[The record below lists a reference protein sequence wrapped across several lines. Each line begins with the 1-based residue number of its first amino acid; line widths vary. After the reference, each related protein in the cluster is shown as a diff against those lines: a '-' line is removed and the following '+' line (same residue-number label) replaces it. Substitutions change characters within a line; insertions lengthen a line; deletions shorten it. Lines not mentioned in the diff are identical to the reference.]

1 MIPFYK
7 ALSLVL
13 RVFSRPLLNYTKRVH
28 SSGEEQSLIVR
39 SMFIKLGNFYH
50 RFDSTINR
58 HFLKIHSQF
67 AFKPL
72 NNELALEKGI

>member
-13 RVFSRPLLNYTKRVH
+13 RVFSRPLLNYTKKVH
-28 SSGEEQSLIVR
+28 SSREAQSMLVR
-39 SMFIKLGNFYH
+39 TMFIRLGNFYH

-58 HFLKIHSQF
+58 HFLRINSNF

-72 NNELALEKGI
+72 ND